1 MNEKKKN
8 IKIFIQF
15 EPSPMFNE
23 EFIKFVEEI
32 LLDWQK
38 NKNGKMEEDKNN
50 TNKSLVVSKFI

>member
-1 MNEKKKN
+1 MNEKKEN